1 MLKKRTIK
9 SFVNRKGRESSSDIE
24 AIQKAKDAG
33 VLIFP
38 KGNVIRFKKNFK
50 NENDV
55 VIDIGFGNGNLLY
68 EIAKKNSD
76 INFIG
81 IEVYRHGVGKLL
93 KKIIQTNIKNINII
107 NDDAYEI
114 LDKNIEDNSV
124 KGISIFF
131 PDTWPKKKHK
141 KRRLVNSTFLEL
153 MISKVKEGGFIKVV
167 TDIEDYANDM
177 KSIFNCSNG
186 IKQIKELKLFNN
198 RDVTKYELKGIEK
211 GHSIFDLSYKIL

>member
-9 SFVNRKGRESSSDIE
+9 SFVNRKGRESSSDLE

-38 KGNVIRFKKNFK
+38 KENVIRFKKNFK

-131 PDTWPKKKHK
+131 PDPWPKQKHK

>member
-9 SFVNRKGRESSSDIE
+9 SFVNRKGRESSSDLE
-24 AIQKAKDAG
+24 AIRKAKDAG

-38 KGNVIRFKKNFK
+38 KENIIRFKKNFK

-76 INFIG
+76 INFVG
-81 IEVYRHGVGKLL
+81 IEVYKHGVGKLL
-93 KKIIQTNIKNINII
+93 KKIIKTNIKNINII

-114 LDKNIEDNSV
+114 LDKNIKDNSV

-131 PDTWPKKKHK
+131 PDPWPKKKHK
-141 KRRLVNSTFLEL
+141 KRRLVNSSFLEL

-177 KSIFNCSNG
+177 KSIFNYSNA
-186 IKQIKELKLFNN
+186 IQQIKELKLFNN
-198 RDVTKYELKGIEK
+198 RDLTKYELKGIEK

>member
-9 SFVNRKGRESSSDIE
+9 SFVNRKGRESSSDLE

-38 KGNVIRFKKNFK
+38 KENAIRFRKNFK

-76 INFIG
+76 INFVG
-81 IEVYRHGVGKLL
+81 IEVYKHGVGKLL
-93 KKIIQTNIKNINII
+93 KKIIQANIKNINVIY
-107 NDDAYEI
+107 DDANEI
-114 LDKNIEDNSV
+114 LEKNIEDNSV
-124 KGISIFF
+124 NGISIFF
-131 PDTWPKKKHK
+131 PDPWPKKKHK

-153 MISKVKEGGFIKVV
+153 MISKIKEGGFIKVV
-167 TDIEDYANDM
+167 TDIEDYANDI
-177 KSIFNCSNG
+177 KSIFLIG
-186 IKQIKELKLFNN
+186 FN
-198 RDVTKYELKGIEK
+198 LI
-211 GHSIFDLSYKIL
+211 

>member
-9 SFVNRKGRESSSDIE
+9 SFVNRKGRESSSDLE

-76 INFIG
+76 INFVG
-81 IEVYRHGVGKLL
+81 IEVYKHGVGKLL
-93 KKIIQTNIKNINII
+93 KKIIQTNIKNINVI
-107 NDDAYEI
+107 NDDANEI
-114 LDKNIEDNSV
+114 LEKNIED
-124 KGISIFF
+124 ISIFF
-131 PDTWPKKKHK
+131 PDPWPKKKHK

-167 TDIEDYANDM
+167 TDIEDYAKDM
-177 KSIFNCSNG
+177 KSIFNYSNG
-186 IKQIKELKLFNN
+186 IQQINELKLFNN